1 MATSLATYVTALDE
15 TWSSLLSVCAGLS
28 EAEWD
33 TPTELPGWSVKDNV
47 SHVVGV
53 ELFLAGEPFP
63 EHVVGDLPH
72 IRNDAGRWVEVPVDL
87 RRPLPG
93 ASVLGELRAVT
104 ELRLKELGALDEAA
118 LEDTVRGVMDFPM
131 KLKHLLGMRV
141 FDSWAHEQ
149 DVRRALGRPGGLTSA
164 AAVLSR
170 RRLLL
175 AMSGLGVGDGR
186 VVVVETTGA
195 LPSVP
200 SVATL
205 TIGSSYVDG
214 DSDAADARLVM
225 DFETFV
231 RLGTGRAA
239 YAPGLVSVSGDAA
252 LAGDFL
258 GAMAITP

>member
-1 MATSLATYVTALDE
+1 MATSLATYVDALAE
-15 TWSSLLSVCAGLS
+15 TWSSLASVCSGLS
-28 EAEWD
+28 PAEWE

-53 ELFLAGEPFP
+53 ELFLLGEPYP
-63 EHVVGDLPH
+63 PHVVPDLPH

-87 RRPLPG
+87 RRPVPG
-93 ASVLGELRAVT
+93 ASVLAELSDVTARRLAELRA
-104 ELRLKELGALDEAA
+104 LDEPA
-118 LEDTVRGVMDFPM
+118 LEETVRGVMDFPM

-164 AAVLSR
+164 AAILSR

-175 AMSGLGVGDGR
+175 AMSGLVPSAAGR
-186 VVVVETTGA
+186 VVVLETTGA
-195 LPSVP
+195 LPSV
-200 SVATL
+200 ATL
-205 TIGSSYVDG
+205 TLGASYVDG
-214 DSDAADARLVM
+214 AADAPDVRLVM

-231 RLGTGRAA
+231 RLGTGRVA
-239 YAPGLVSVSGDAA
+239 YAPGLVSI
-252 LAGDFL
+252 AGDEGLAEAFL